1 MNNWKRYM
9 LYATNMDPQI
19 LVMWTRSSS
28 NVAKYLS
35 DTITDQIRIFISHDP
50 VEECS
55 NNYIWEWNMLEVLE
69 NDRFRKKMKMEQI
82 IMMIILRRLYLRHNY
97 L

>member
-55 NNYIWEWNMLEVLE
+55 NNYIWEWNMLEAWE
-69 NDRFRKKMKMEQI
+69 MIGSKKKMKMEQI
-82 IMMIILRRLYLRHNY
+82 IVMIILRRFYLRHNY

>member
-35 DTITDQIRIFISHDP
+35 DTITDQISIFISHDP
-50 VEECS
+50 IEECS
-55 NNYIWEWNMLEVLE
+55 NNYIWEWNIPEAWE
-69 NDRFRKKMKMEQI
+69 IIGSKRKWKWSK
-82 IMMIILRRLYLRHNY
+82 
-97 L
+97 

>member
-50 VEECS
+50 IIVYENETCVKHEKWLVPKENENGE
-55 NNYIWEWNMLEVLE
+55 NNYDDHFKETLLET
-69 NDRFRKKMKMEQI
+69 
-82 IMMIILRRLYLRHNY
+82 
-97 L
+97 

>member
-1 MNNWKRYM
+1 M
-9 LYATNMDPQI
+9 LYATNMDTQI

-35 DTITDQIRIFISHDP
+35 DTITDQIRIFISHDS

-55 NNYIWEWNMLEVLE
+55 NNYMGMKHAWSMRKWSVPKENKNGLNNYDDHFEEVLLE
-69 NDRFRKKMKMEQI
+69 T
-82 IMMIILRRLYLRHNY
+82 
-97 L
+97 

>member
-28 NVAKYLS
+28 NVAKYLP
-35 DTITDQIRIFISHDP
+35 DTITDQIKIFISHDP
-50 VEECS
+50 VEDCS
-55 NNYIWEWNMLEVLE
+55 NNYMRTKHAWSMRKWSVPKENENGANNYGDHFEEALLET
-69 NDRFRKKMKMEQI
+69 
-82 IMMIILRRLYLRHNY
+82 
-97 L
+97 